1 MLRVTMLKFSP
12 RPTKRLS
19 LNLINGKSNGMR
31 NLLPFKTTQKYLT
44 FCIEQKKK
52 LYMAVTRTHVS
63 LCQPVSV
70 PKSLMSLIQ
79 NLIIL

>member
-19 LNLINGKSNGMR
+19 LNIINRKSNGMR
-31 NLLPFKTTQKYLT
+31 NLLPFETTQKYLT

-52 LYMAVTRTHVS
+52 ALHGGHMYTRVS
-63 LCQPVSV
+63 LPASVSA
-70 PKSLMSLIQ
+70 
-79 NLIIL
+79 